1 MNLSPIRDASFYKL
15 VIKYIWS
22 AEDFI
27 KNNKFYSGINHTAF
41 LIPQI
46 LSQIP
51 LFCLSSKYKTPHH
64 ESPSPSSIL
73 CHHPSFWTEITKVN
87 KVNQASLTLAWFF
100 LHKCSKYGNW
110 PHRIFK
116 FALLILCIRNHRWEF
131 SKPLLAKTPTHDLT
145 IWLLLRNL

>member
-27 KNNKFYSGINHTAF
+27 KNNTFYSGINHTAF

-73 CHHPSFWTEITKVN
+73 CRHPSFWTD
-87 KVNQASLTLAWFF
+87 NQSKPGIINPGMIF
-100 LHKCSKYGNW
+100 LHKGSKYGNW
-110 PHRIFK
+110 PHGIFK
-116 FALLILCIRNHRWEF
+116 FALLILCIRNHRWDF
-131 SKPLLAKTPTHDLT
+131 SKPLSAKTPTQDLT